1 MEVIIIEDEILLA
14 EELKKEL
21 EVIDSSIRVI
31 KQLSN
36 VADSIEWLSHNKCD
50 LIFSDIELTDG
61 NSFTIFKTLD
71 INIPVVFTTAYNQYA
86 IKALETNSIGY
97 ILKPIEGKDLQK
109 VLNKF
114 NQNQLSNPML
124 NQLMDQLTANTPQ
137 KQISP
142 YLNRLI
148 LSLGNVQKPVS
159 VDKIIYFMA
168 DDRYLFAITEEGKKY
183 YYDATLAQLENELSP
198 DLFFRANRR
207 YFINKHFISEIKT
220 ISRSRLLIKM
230 TEGVS
235 DEIVVS
241 YSRSKEFK
249 KWIVS

>member
-1 MEVIIIEDEILLA
+1 
-14 EELKKEL
+14 
-21 EVIDSSIRVI
+21 
-31 KQLSN
+31 
-36 VADSIEWLSHNKCD
+36 
-50 LIFSDIELTDG
+50 
-61 NSFTIFKTLD
+61 
-71 INIPVVFTTAYNQYA
+71 
-86 IKALETNSIGY
+86 
-97 ILKPIEGKDLQK
+97 
-109 VLNKF
+109 
-114 NQNQLSNPML
+114 
-124 NQLMDQLTANTPQ
+124 
-137 KQISP
+137 
-142 YLNRLI
+142 
-148 LSLGNVQKPVS
+148 
-159 VDKIIYFMA
+159 MA

-183 YYDATLAQLENELSP
+183 YYDATLAQLENELNP